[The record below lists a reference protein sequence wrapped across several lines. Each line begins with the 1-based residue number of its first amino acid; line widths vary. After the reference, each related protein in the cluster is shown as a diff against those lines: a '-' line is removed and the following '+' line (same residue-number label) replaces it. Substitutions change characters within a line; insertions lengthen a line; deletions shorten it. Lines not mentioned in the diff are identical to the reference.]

1 MEEWLNKVLSFLHLE
16 INLKKEAQELIKNLK
31 INQKKDRKN
40 RQDTKA
46 KERVDII
53 PKYPILDI

>member
-1 MEEWLNKVLSFLHLE
+1 MAKKFKSFETRDKPRKRGARQH
-16 INLKKEAQELIKNLK
+16 KKNK
-31 INQKKDRKN
+31 INTKKDRKN
-40 RQDTKA
+40 RQDTKV

>member
-1 MEEWLNKVLSFLHLE
+1 MERWRKNLNLSRQEISLE
-16 INLKKEAQELIKNLK
+16 KEAHVNIRKIK
-31 INQKKDRKN
+31 INTKKDRKN
-40 RQDTKA
+40 RQDTKV